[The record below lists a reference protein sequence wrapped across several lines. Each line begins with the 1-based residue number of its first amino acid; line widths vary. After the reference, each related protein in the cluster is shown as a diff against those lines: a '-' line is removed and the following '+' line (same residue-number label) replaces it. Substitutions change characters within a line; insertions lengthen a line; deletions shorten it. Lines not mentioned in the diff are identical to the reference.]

1 MKLKHIKDLYTEKT
15 IPAFREK
22 FKAASVHAVPRIEK
36 VVVNIGVGRLKDD
49 KEREEVKKSIAL
61 ITGQT
66 PESRPARIAIASFK
80 TRKGS
85 LVGYRVTLRG
95 KRMYDFLE
103 RFVYVA
109 IPRMRDFRGLSE
121 TAIDEH
127 GNMHVGVREHIVF
140 PELIG
145 EDIRRIFSLQVT
157 IVTNAKSRERAE
169 VLFTSLGF
177 PLARPEEKLAKS
189 A

>member
-1 MKLKHIKDLYTEKT
+1 MITKHITETYKEKV
-15 IPAFREK
+15 IPAFKEK
-22 FKAASVHAVPRIEK
+22 FGASSVHAVPRIEK
-36 VVVNIGVGRLKDD
+36 VIVNVGIGRLKDD
-49 KEREEVKKSIAL
+49 KEREEARRSIVL
-61 ITGQT
+61 ITGQA
-66 PESRPARIAIASFK
+66 PQSRPARVAIASFK

-109 IPRMRDFRGLSE
+109 IPRMRDFRGLGR

-127 GNMHVGVREHIVF
+127 GNLHIGVREHIVF

-157 IVTNAKSRERAE
+157 VVTNSGDAERADL
-169 VLFTSLGF
+169 LFRTLGF
-177 PLARPEEKLAKS
+177 PLAKNA
-189 A
+189 

>member
-1 MKLKHIKDLYTEKT
+1 MITKHFKDIYKEKT
-15 IPAFREK
+15 IPAFREH
-22 FKAASVHAVPRIEK
+22 FGARNILAVSRIEK
-36 VVVNIGVGRLKDD
+36 VIVNVGIGRLKDD
-49 KEREEVKKSIAL
+49 KEREEVKRSLIL
-61 ITGQT
+61 ITGQV
-66 PESRPARIAIASFK
+66 PQSRPARIAIASFK

-95 KRMYDFLE
+95 KRMEDFLE

-109 IPRMRDFRGLSE
+109 IPRMRDFRGLAK

-127 GNMHVGVREHIVF
+127 GNLNVGVREHIVF

-157 IVTNAKSRERAE
+157 VVTNAGTKEKADL
-169 VLFTSLGF
+169 LFRSLGF
-177 PLARPEEKLAKS
+177 PLAKQ
-189 A
+189 